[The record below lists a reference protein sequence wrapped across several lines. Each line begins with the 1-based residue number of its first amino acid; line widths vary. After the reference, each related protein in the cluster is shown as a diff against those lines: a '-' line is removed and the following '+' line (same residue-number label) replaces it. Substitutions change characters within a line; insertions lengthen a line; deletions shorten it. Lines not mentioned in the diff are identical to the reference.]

1 MLESASENPAILA
14 STIKKIETF
23 SKSLKTE
30 VESQVRSVRE
40 ERAEL
45 EALNKAREIANQREM
60 AAEVNKNSE
69 HQLRI
74 SEKIVQNTMDI
85 EQDDSDLENFIET
98 DPWENAKKNAPPAEA
113 TKSVDKGHSSFE
125 EVIEPSSKKDIKDQ
139 VSEIDEA
146 AEQTLQAPKLKIQQ
160 KKLKPKGAK

>member
-23 SKSLKTE
+23 AKSLKTE

-45 EALNKAREIANQREM
+45 EALNKAREIANQREI

-69 HQLRI
+69 
-74 SEKIVQNTMDI
+74 KVVQNTMDI
-85 EQDDSDLENFIET
+85 EQEDSDLENFIET
-98 DPWENAKKNAPPAEA
+98 DPWESAKKNAPPAEA

-146 AEQTLQAPKLKIQQ
+146 AEQTSQAPKLKIQQ